1 MDKIAIRP
9 AGTKPVIVAL
19 LGVIRRVH
27 AWTGLALS
35 LVIAVVSLSG
45 AALVYKDE
53 WLKLTV
59 PGAALS
65 VAPDVRAAT
74 AAAQAAEG
82 AFGRTAVRSV
92 VLASSDFGLHQVNLR
107 DDGGAYLDPRNG
119 RVVQRWRKNE
129 RAVDF
134 LFDLHHH
141 LLSGKMGT
149 RISGW
154 IGVAAALMVLTGLM
168 VWGPAARSFRGVIA
182 PRSLTRAGLL
192 AAHRDLGVMASPV
205 VLVLALTGAA
215 VALPDLAKP
224 MLAVTAGP
232 KPPTLSP
239 GSPDR
244 PPVDWSQAVRTAQSR
259 FPEAKLRVLV
269 WAGKTGAPVEVR
281 LRQPQEWH
289 ANGRTVVWTES
300 TGALLAA
307 DDAQAQEMGGRLF
320 NSFWPVHASKVGG
333 LLWKTTTFLGGL
345 GLAILSLLGA
355 ESFRRKLFR
364 PGRAGTG
371 ASRGLPRAKRA

>member
-9 AGTKPVIVAL
+9 AGRHGRDKVTL
-19 LGVIRRVH
+19 LGVIRQVH

-35 LVIAVVSLSG
+35 LVVAVVSLSG
-45 AALVYKDE
+45 AALVYKQE

-59 PGAALS
+59 PGAARS
-65 VAPDVRAAT
+65 VSPDVRAAA
-74 AAAQAAEG
+74 AAAQAAES

-92 VLASSDFGLHQVNLR
+92 VLASSDFGLHQVYLR
-107 DDGGAYLDPRNG
+107 DEGGAYIDPRDG

-129 RAVDF
+129 RGVDL

-168 VWGPAARSFRGVIA
+168 VWAPAARSFRGVIA
-182 PRSLTRAGLL
+182 PRSLKRASLL

-205 VLVLALTGAA
+205 VLVLLLSGAA
-215 VALPDLAKP
+215 VALPEVAKP
-224 MLAVTAGP
+224 ILVATAGA
-232 KPPTLSP
+232 KLPTLPP
-239 GSPDR
+239 GAEDR
-244 PPVDWSQAVRTAQSR
+244 PQVDWAQAVRTAQGR
-259 FPEAKLRVLV
+259 FPEAELRVLI
-269 WAGKTGAPVEVR
+269 WAGKIGAPVEVR

-300 TGALLAA
+300 TGSLLAA
-307 DDAQAQEMGGRLF
+307 DDAQAQKLGERLF
-320 NSFWPVHASKVGG
+320 NSFWPVHVSKVGG
-333 LLWKTTTFLGGL
+333 LLWKTTTFLAG
-345 GLAILSLLGA
+345 LSLAALSLFGA
-355 ESFRRKLFR
+355 ESFRRRLF
-364 PGRAGTG
+364 
-371 ASRGLPRAKRA
+371 LPKPAVTATLG